1 MQSSRAKLFMP
12 FDSMKGLTEALKREE
27 ELHEKSINNYDI
39 KSILK
44 KINISEKVKVR
55 YFFEFETLE
64 LIGIL
69 REKTNNYI
77 VVSNSK
83 ILIDDIDD
91 IKKVETIKFL
101 Q

>member
-1 MQSSRAKLFMP
+1 MQSSRANLFMP

-27 ELHEKSINNYDI
+27 ELHEKGINNYDI

>member
-12 FDSMKGLTEALKREE
+12 FDAMKGLSSALKREE
-27 ELHEKSINNYDI
+27 DLHEKGINNYDI
-39 KSILK
+39 KNILK

-55 YFFEFETLE
+55 YFYEFETLE

>member
-27 ELHEKSINNYDI
+27 ELHEKGINNYDI
-39 KSILK
+39 KNILK
-44 KINISEKVKVR
+44 KINISIKVKVR
-55 YFFEFETLE
+55 YFYEFETLE

>member
-12 FDSMKGLTEALKREE
+12 FDAMKGLNEALKREE
-27 ELHEKSINNYDI
+27 EKHEKGINDYDI
-39 KSILK
+39 KKVLK
-44 KINISEKVKVR
+44 NIQINSKVIVR
-55 YFFEFETLE
+55 YFYEFETLE

-69 REKTNNYI
+69 REKNKNYI
-77 VVSNSK
+77 VVSNTK
-83 ILIDDIDD
+83 IEIDDIDD

>member
-12 FDSMKGLTEALKREE
+12 FDAMKGLNEALKREE
-27 ELHEKSINNYDI
+27 EKHEKGINDYDI
-39 KSILK
+39 KKVLK
-44 KINISEKVKVR
+44 NIQINSKVIVR
-55 YFFEFETLE
+55 YFYEFETLE

-69 REKTNNYI
+69 REKNKNYI
-77 VVSNSK
+77 IVSNTK
-83 ILIDDIDD
+83 IEIDDIDD